1 MLKHENHIV
10 GFELS
15 LSAREDGTLETLYIR
30 FRHGKIKRTSEVI
43 EDTVIADYDEHD
55 NLVGIEI
62 LAPVKLSELA
72 KLVEQP
78 RRTSFR
84 RFVRHSGPPCLVYR

>member
-1 MLKHENHIV
+1 MKHLHNMT

-15 LSAREDGTLETLYIR
+15 VSAGEDGTLETIYIR
-30 FRHGKIKRTSEVI
+30 FRIGKVKRTWEVI
-43 EDTVIADYDEHD
+43 EETVIADYDEHD

-62 LAPVKLSELA
+62 LGPVKLSELA

-84 RFVRHSGPPCLVYR
+84 KFVKRSGPPCLVHL

>member
-1 MLKHENHIV
+1 MKQSNQST

-15 LSAREDGTLETLYIR
+15 VSADEDGTLETMYIR
-30 FRHGKIKRTSEVI
+30 FRNGKIKRTSEVI

-62 LAPVKLSELA
+62 LGPVKLSELA

-84 RFVRHSGPPCLVYR
+84 KFVKRSGPPCLVHQ